1 MVKVKYT
8 YKNNHYVSLNVKG
21 HAEFSEK
28 GKDLVCASV
37 SSIVF
42 GLMNALDELN
52 KKVDINELGN
62 EINIVNDSKNSKA
75 DDYIELAIFQLKTL
89 EESYEKYV
97 KVERK

>member
-52 KKVDINELGN
+52 KKVDINELDN